1 MKDTNNHID
10 YNDLIVSEARLSAE
24 VHSLTEM
31 NATLM
36 AENTNLNREIQK
48 YRTNSQGHVNLN
60 EIHVLK
66 GEIFKLREKVNLIS
80 HAIVTLSKSPG
91 VHALLEDS
99 VKLLAQIFK
108 ADNVTIYFTSDVFS
122 GNVNNP
128 AEFDTVLYEYLD
140 YTEEPYKLEDI
151 QLILN
156 KIRNTPN
163 TTFDLTRLEMSEL
176 TAHNTLTAVISKIV
190 LQDKVQGFIL
200 IESKHYSID
209 SEDILFL
216 DTLTSVI
223 SSICYKLI
231 ITVKFSLHLEQS
243 LKEMDTDPL
252 TGVGSKYLFNDT
264 LREITNKDQY
274 PVIVIYCDMNGLKAL
289 NDTYGHDM
297 GNEGLKLFASTLS
310 DYIKPLGGELFRI
323 GGDEFV
329 VLIRNKNI
337 DIVSV
342 KSAMNSFNPL
352 LVKKSIEHNLPV
364 EITVSYGICTRQSDE
379 PIEETVERADELMY
393 QHKRVMKGELK

>member
-1 MKDTNNHID
+1 M
-10 YNDLIVSEARLSAE
+10 
-24 VHSLTEM
+24 
-31 NATLM
+31 
-36 AENTNLNREIQK
+36 
-48 YRTNSQGHVNLN
+48 
-60 EIHVLK
+60 
-66 GEIFKLREKVNLIS
+66 
-80 HAIVTLSKSPG
+80 
-91 VHALLEDS
+91 
-99 VKLLAQIFK
+99 
-108 ADNVTIYFTSDVFS
+108 
-122 GNVNNP
+122 
-128 AEFDTVLYEYLD
+128 
-140 YTEEPYKLEDI
+140 
-151 QLILN
+151 
-156 KIRNTPN
+156 
-163 TTFDLTRLEMSEL
+163 
-176 TAHNTLTAVISKIV
+176 
-190 LQDKVQGFIL
+190 
-200 IESKHYSID
+200 
-209 SEDILFL
+209 
-216 DTLTSVI
+216 I

-274 PVIVIYCDMNGLKAL
+274 PVTVIYCDMNGLKYL

-297 GNEGLKLFASTLS
+297 GNKGLKLFASTLS
-310 DYIKPLGGELFRI
+310 DYIRPLEGELFRI

-337 DIVSV
+337 DIVPV